1 MSGRDAF
8 RIALRGPGD
17 RAAAA
22 RAISQ
27 ILDTLGT
34 IARAQF
40 LAPAPRDLIMLESY
54 GDTNTGDARVLFGTL
69 MATSLSRPRV
79 MAAMAAIRAME
90 TPDVAV
96 TVNHQVKVTAGVTND
111 AALTQRAVAA
121 VAGVLGPGATI
132 ETTQIIPAFSED
144 FGAFQDRV
152 PGVFFFLG
160 VSNPAKGTVGMPHAA
175 DYVADESAIQIGA
188 RAMAAVILERLRR

>member
-1 MSGRDAF
+1 
-8 RIALRGPGD
+8 
-17 RAAAA
+17 
-22 RAISQ
+22 
-27 ILDTLGT
+27 
-34 IARAQF
+34 
-40 LAPAPRDLIMLESY
+40 MLESY

-79 MAAMAAIRAME
+79 MAAMAAIRAVGI
-90 TPDVAV
+90 PDVAV
-96 TVNHQVKVTAGVTND
+96 TVNHQLKVTAGVTND

-132 ETTQIIPAFSED
+132 EMTQIIPAFSED

-160 VSNPAKGTVGMPHAA
+160 VSNPAKGTVGMPHSA
-175 DYVADESAIQIGA
+175 DYIADERAIQIGA